1 MTTLFG
7 RRVLLRPLVVS
18 DFGAWRSVR
27 RANAEWLIKW
37 EPQRL
42 ANHPDPVEDRHAFS
56 VRCSARQ
63 RERQLGTAYGFGIFV
78 NGDLAGEMNISSVQR
93 GPFQS
98 AYIGYWI
105 DRRHAGEGYT
115 PEALVVAAKFVFE
128 DIGLHR
134 IQASV
139 IPRNTASRRVMDK
152 LGVREEGTAKR
163 YLEINGV
170 WEDHVRYAITI
181 EEWHARQEDLEAT
194 WIR

>member
-18 DFGAWRSVR
+18 DFEAWRSVR
-27 RANAEWLIKW
+27 RANSEWLIKW

-42 ANHPDPVEDRHAFS
+42 PNLPDPVEDRHAFS

-170 WEDHVRYAITI
+170 WEDHVRYAMTI
-181 EEWHARQEDLEAT
+181 EEWHARQEDLEAN